1 MILDD
6 LIPSTGE
13 WLRGEGPA
21 SDVVVSS
28 RIRLARNLSD
38 HPFLSTA
45 GSTERTEIFR
55 TIADEV
61 LAVSSDGRTFLVEVD
76 RADPI
81 DREVLVE
88 RHLIS
93 RQHAMGEGTRGV
105 TISPDETRAVM
116 INEEDHLRMQALRSG
131 LQLRAAWEDVSEIDD
146 VLGERLPFAFDR
158 QLGYLTA
165 CPTNV
170 GTGIRVSVM
179 VHLPALKLTK
189 EIERVA
195 RAAKDMRL
203 AIRGLYGE
211 GTEAI
216 GDLYQISNQVTLGV
230 AEEEVLEVLGERTIP
245 KIVEYEKTARDTLAR
260 TRSSQL
266 DDKVWRAYGILC
278 HARRINNDE
287 TQMLLSSLRMGI
299 HLGRFDV
306 FDLRR
311 LNELFL
317 HTQPAHLQKLH
328 GRTLSEEEQGVVR
341 AEYLRGRL
349 STS

>member
-1 MILDD
+1 MTLED

-55 TIADEV
+55 AIADEV
-61 LAVSSDGRTFLVEVD
+61 LAVSGDGRTFLVEVD
-76 RADPI
+76 RADPV

-105 TISPDETRAVM
+105 AISSDETRAVM

-170 GTGIRVSVM
+170 GTGIRASVM

-245 KIVEYEKTARDTLAR
+245 KIVDYEKTAQDKLAR

-266 DDKVWRAYGILC
+266 DDKIWRAYGILC
-278 HARRINNDE
+278 HARRISSDE
-287 TQMLLSSLRMGI
+287 TQTLLSSLRMGI

-328 GRTLSEEEQGVVR
+328 GRTLSEDEQGVVR
-341 AEYLRGRL
+341 ADYLRSRL
-349 STS
+349 SAT